1 MKRHAKSSDATR
13 VLIYDMTPNELAAE
27 LVTKVTQV

>member
-1 MKRHAKSSDATR
+1 MKRHAKSSDAIR
-13 VLIYDMTPNELAAE
+13 VPNLYYDTNELAAE